1 MSFAGRA
8 AKRVLQV
15 LFERDKCVNVGFKTV
30 AAEVRTKV
38 AMVFQG
44 KKRWFVAI
52 LDVRQKWY
60 WFVKYDTK
68 IFNGYYWIE
77 FYAVVFQID
86 WDK

>member
-38 AMVFQG
+38 TMGFQG
-44 KKRWFVAI
+44 KKGWFVAI
-52 LDVRQKWY
+52 LDVRQKSQWL
-60 WFVKYDTK
+60 VKYDTK
-68 IFNGYYWIE
+68 IFNGCYWIE

-86 WDK
+86 WVK